1 MLADVSHLDLPD
13 FAVNYGLPAKEHIDA
28 LVVDG
33 DAFDCVL
40 MAHIA
45 ARSHQLDIDVTSCRS
60 LADAGSAV
68 ALRRYDV
75 IYIEYW
81 LDGATT
87 IAFIH
92 EMTRAGTPCIVLTDL
107 NEPDIRRI
115 AFRAGAQAFLAKD
128 ALCPQA
134 LESVT
139 LTVLRSRLVAR
150 AAA

>member
-1 MLADVSHLDLPD
+1 MLANISDLEPMD
-13 FAVNYGLPAKEHIDA
+13 FAANYGLPAKEHIDA
-28 LVVDG
+28 LVVDS
-33 DAFDCVL
+33 DAIDCMSV
-40 MAHIA
+40 AHIA
-45 ARSHQLDIDVTSCRS
+45 ARSQQLDIDVTACRS
-60 LADAGSAV
+60 LADAAG
-68 ALRRYDV
+68 ALANRRYDV
-75 IYIEYW
+75 IYLEYW
-81 LDGATT
+81 LDGETT

-92 EMTRAGTPCIVLTDL
+92 EKTRAGTPCIVVTDL

-139 LTVLRSRLVAR
+139 LAVLRPQLVAR